1 MAIVLITG
9 VLLVLK
15 MEADWIQPLTEKGE
29 QKEVAIDFERILEIA
44 KTVPEAGIS
53 SWSDVD
59 RLDVRSGKGMLKVG
73 SDNH

>member
-9 VLLVLK
+9 VLLLLK
-15 MEADWIQPLTEKGE
+15 MEVDLIQPLTVKGE
-29 QKEVAIDFERILEIA
+29 QKEVAIDLERILEIA

-53 SWSDVD
+53 PWSDVD

>member
-9 VLLVLK
+9 VLLLLK
-15 MEADWIQPLTEKGE
+15 MEVDWIQPLTVKGE
-29 QKEVAIDFERILEIA
+29 QKEVAIDLERILEIA

-53 SWSDVD
+53 PWSDVD